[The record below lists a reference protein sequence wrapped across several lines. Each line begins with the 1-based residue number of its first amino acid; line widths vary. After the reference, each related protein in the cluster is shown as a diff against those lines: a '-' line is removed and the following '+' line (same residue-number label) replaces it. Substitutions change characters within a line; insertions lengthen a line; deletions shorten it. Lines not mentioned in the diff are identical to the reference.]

1 MGRMRRFSHA
11 IVALAAAFMLS
22 SCYYVD
28 AVFDVNQEE
37 ELDVRIDS
45 AIHEDFVEDA
55 DAARSTL
62 QDQFAGEGMSRSN
75 YSEGPWNG
83 YRWSENNAD
92 PYNWEIE
99 RDNGDFIK
107 FERDGDNVKYTA
119 KFTIS
124 GELGED
130 EEEAAKDVLD
140 VTFSLDHAGTVI
152 STNGNQSS
160 ATRITWTGQWD
171 STLNMEAV
179 IDLTPEPAPAEPAE
193 EPAEEPEPVAEPEEA
208 EAAEEEVEEVE
219 EEAEVTEEEA
229 EEEPVLTLTAD
240 TVGATAVATSEITTE
255 SGEIALDG
263 TVYPARTVSG
273 SVLAGGE
280 VVVLAID
287 GDTVLVEAV
296 AEEGSLLWLWLTLAG
311 LVVVGA
317 GVTVW
322 LLIRSGRKPAPQTA
336 SVAVA
341 APEEP
346 EAPADTKGK

>member
-1 MGRMRRFSHA
+1 MGRMRRFSQA
-11 IVALAAAFMLS
+11 VVALAAAFMLS

-45 AIHEDFVEDA
+45 AIHEDFADA
-55 DAARSTL
+55 DTARSSL
-62 QDQFAGEGMSRSN
+62 QDQFAGEGMSRSE

-99 RDNGDFIK
+99 RSNGDFIK
-107 FERDGDNVKYTA
+107 FERDGENVKYTA
-119 KFTIS
+119 KLTIS
-124 GELGED
+124 GEVGD
-130 EEEAAKDVLD
+130 KEEQAKDVLD
-140 VTFSLDHAGTVI
+140 VKFSLDHAGTVI

-160 ATRITWTGQWD
+160 ETRITWTGQWD

-179 IDLTPEPAPAEPAE
+179 IDLTPDPAPAEPAE
-193 EPAEEPEPVAEPEEA
+193 EPAEEPAPAADPEET
-208 EAAEEEVEEVE
+208 EVAEEEVDEVE
-219 EEAEVTEEEA
+219 QEEPETTEEESD
-229 EEEPVLTLTAD
+229 EEPLVTLAAEA
-240 TVGATAVATSEITTE
+240 VGSTAVATSDITTE

-280 VVVLAID
+280 VTVLAVD
-287 GDTVLVEAV
+287 GDTVVVEAV

-322 LLIRSGRKPAPQTA
+322 LLSRSGKKATQVTA
-336 SVAVA
+336 SVGAQTQ
-341 APEEP
+341 EDSE
-346 EAPADTKGK
+346 GK

>member
-11 IVALAAAFMLS
+11 IVAVAAAFMLS

-45 AIHEDFVEDA
+45 AIHEDFANA
-55 DAARSTL
+55 DTARSTL

-119 KFTIS
+119 KFTIG
-124 GELGED
+124 GEVGDRED
-130 EEEAAKDVLD
+130 EAKDVLD
-140 VTFSLDHAGTVI
+140 VKFSLDHAGTVI

-179 IDLTPEPAPAEPAE
+179 IDLTPDPAPAEPAE

-208 EAAEEEVEEVE
+208 EVVE
-219 EEAEVTEEEA
+219 EEAEDVDEEA
-229 EEEPVLTLTAD
+229 ETTVEETEEEPVLTLAAD
-240 TVGATAVATSEITTE
+240 AVGATAVATSEITTE

-311 LVVVGA
+311 LVLVGA

-322 LLIRSGRKPAPQTA
+322 LLTRSSRKTTPQTA
-336 SVAVA
+336 PVEA
-341 APEEP
+341 AASAEP
-346 EAPADTKGK
+346 EAPGEPEGK

>member
-45 AIHEDFVEDA
+45 AIHEDFANA
-55 DAARSTL
+55 DTARSTL

-119 KFTIS
+119 KFTIG
-124 GELGED
+124 GEVGDRED
-130 EEEAAKDVLD
+130 EAKDVLD

-179 IDLTPEPAPAEPAE
+179 IDLTPDPAPAEPAE
-193 EPAEEPEPVAEPEEA
+193 EPAEEPEPVAEPEET
-208 EAAEEEVEEVE
+208 EVVEEEVEEVDE
-219 EEAEVTEEEA
+219 EPEATEEEA
-229 EEEPVLTLTAD
+229 EDEPVLTLVAD
-240 TVGATAVATSEITTE
+240 AVGATAVATSEITTE

-322 LLIRSGRKPAPQTA
+322 LLTRSSRKTTPQTA
-336 SVAVA
+336 PVEA
-341 APEEP
+341 AASAEP
-346 EAPADTKGK
+346 EAPGDPEGK

>member
-45 AIHEDFVEDA
+45 AIHEDFANA
-55 DAARSTL
+55 DTARSTL

-119 KFTIS
+119 KFTIG
-124 GELGED
+124 GEVGDRED
-130 EEEAAKDVLD
+130 EAKDVLD
-140 VTFSLDHAGTVI
+140 VKFSLDHAGTVI

-179 IDLTPEPAPAEPAE
+179 IDLTPDPAPAEPAE
-193 EPAEEPEPVAEPEEA
+193 EPAEEPEPVAEPEET
-208 EAAEEEVEEVE
+208 EVVEEEVEEVDE
-219 EEAEVTEEEA
+219 EPEATEEEA
-229 EEEPVLTLTAD
+229 EDEPVLTLVAD
-240 TVGATAVATSEITTE
+240 AVGATAVATSEITTE

-322 LLIRSGRKPAPQTA
+322 LLTRSSRKTTPQTA
-336 SVAVA
+336 PVEA
-341 APEEP
+341 AASAEP
-346 EAPADTKGK
+346 EAPGDPEGK

>member
-1 MGRMRRFSHA
+1 MGRMRRFSQA
-11 IVALAAAFMLS
+11 IVALAAAFVLS

-45 AIHEDFVEDA
+45 AIHEDFANA
-55 DAARSTL
+55 DTARSTL
-62 QDQFAGEGMSRSN
+62 QNQFAGEGMSRSN

-119 KFTIS
+119 KFTIG
-124 GELGED
+124 GEVGDKED
-130 EEEAAKDVLD
+130 EAKDVLD

-193 EPAEEPEPVAEPEEA
+193 EPAEEPEPAAEPEET
-208 EAAEEEVEEVE
+208 EVVEEEVDEVE
-219 EEAEVTEEEA
+219 EEPEVTEEETEDA
-229 EEEPVLTLTAD
+229 PVLTLAAD
-240 TVGATAVATSEITTE
+240 AIGATAVATSEITTE

-287 GDTVLVEAV
+287 GDTVLVEAA

-322 LLIRSGRKPAPQTA
+322 LLTRSTRKAPPQTA
-336 SVAVA
+336 SVEA
-341 APEEP
+341 AAPAEPEEP
-346 EAPADTKGK
+346 ADTEGK

>member
-1 MGRMRRFSHA
+1 M
-11 IVALAAAFMLS
+11 AAAFVLS

-45 AIHEDFVEDA
+45 AIHEDFANA
-55 DAARSTL
+55 DTARSTL

-107 FERDGDNVKYTA
+107 FEREGDNVKYTA
-119 KFTIS
+119 KFTIG
-124 GELGED
+124 GEVGDRED
-130 EEEAAKDVLD
+130 EAKDVLD
-140 VTFSLDHAGTVI
+140 VKFSLDHAGTVI

-208 EAAEEEVEEVE
+208 EVVE
-219 EEAEVTEEEA
+219 EEAETTVRET
-229 EEEPVLTLTAD
+229 EEEPVLTLAAD
-240 TVGATAVATSEITTE
+240 AVGATAVATSEITTE

-263 TVYPARTVSG
+263 MVYPARTVSG

-322 LLIRSGRKPAPQTA
+322 LLTRSSRKTTPSTAPVEA
-336 SVAVA
+336 A
-341 APEEP
+341 APAEP
-346 EAPADTKGK
+346 EAPGDPEEK

>member
-1 MGRMRRFSHA
+1 MRRFSHA
-11 IVALAAAFMLS
+11 IVAVAAAFMLS

-45 AIHEDFVEDA
+45 AIHEDFANA
-55 DAARSTL
+55 DTARSTL

-119 KFTIS
+119 KFTIG
-124 GELGED
+124 GEVGDRED
-130 EEEAAKDVLD
+130 EAKDVLD
-140 VTFSLDHAGTVI
+140 VKFSLDHAGTVI

-179 IDLTPEPAPAEPAE
+179 IDLTPDPAPAEPAE

-208 EAAEEEVEEVE
+208 EVVEEEVEEVD
-219 EEAEVTEEEA
+219 EEAETTVRET
-229 EEEPVLTLTAD
+229 EEEPVLTLAAD
-240 TVGATAVATSEITTE
+240 AVGATAVATSEITTE

-322 LLIRSGRKPAPQTA
+322 LLTRSSRKTTPQTA
-336 SVAVA
+336 SVEAA
-341 APEEP
+341 APAEP
-346 EAPADTKGK
+346 EAPGDPEEK